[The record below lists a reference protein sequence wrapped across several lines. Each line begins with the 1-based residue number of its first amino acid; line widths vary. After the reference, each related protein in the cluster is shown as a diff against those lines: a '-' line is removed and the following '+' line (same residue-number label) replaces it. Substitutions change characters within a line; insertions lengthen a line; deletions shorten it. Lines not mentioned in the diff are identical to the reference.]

1 MLLWCVL
8 EFLDRNKFEASKNGN
23 ILFDEMFSC
32 GCPTGSEGCS
42 PAKWKKG
49 RSQCNNSWPRH
60 WRDSKMSHSRKM
72 VDAWPKKIPQLY
84 HNYHNYTTI
93 LDLEMSRENLA
104 SRSLDRPRELIV
116 FFIAPFSRIEMLKR
130 NVESKF
136 SFSSRTTRKNLDIVK
151 KKLEY
156 IVYFN
161 HQMMIKEKHTT
172 FPNITTLISKKN
184 LSCLSSIRRNF

>member
-1 MLLWCVL
+1 ML
-8 EFLDRNKFEASKNGN
+8 D
-23 ILFDEMFSC
+23 
-32 GCPTGSEGCS
+32 
-42 PAKWKKG
+42 
-49 RSQCNNSWPRH
+49 Q
-60 WRDSKMSHSRKM
+60 
-72 VDAWPKKIPQLY
+72 KIPQLY

-172 FPNITTLISKKN
+172 FPNITTLISKKTFHVYLASGETFKSIKTKGIESVWTKVRVQQEIWHLQ
-184 LSCLSSIRRNF
+184 LSTFG

>member
-1 MLLWCVL
+1 ML
-8 EFLDRNKFEASKNGN
+8 D
-23 ILFDEMFSC
+23 
-32 GCPTGSEGCS
+32 
-42 PAKWKKG
+42 
-49 RSQCNNSWPRH
+49 Q
-60 WRDSKMSHSRKM
+60 
-72 VDAWPKKIPQLY
+72 
-84 HNYHNYTTI
+84 NYHNYTTI

-151 KKLEY
+151 IKLEY

-172 FPNITTLISKKN
+172 FPNITTLISKKKTFHVYLASGETFKSIKTKGIESVWTKVRVQQEIWHLQ
-184 LSCLSSIRRNF
+184 LSTFG

>member
-1 MLLWCVL
+1 MQIRRRHIQGQAVYWGDAGPGRYRRGVLNCFQLKTMLLWCVL

-60 WRDSKMSHSRKM
+60 WRESKMSHSRKM

-151 KKLEY
+151 KTGIY
-156 IVYFN
+156 
-161 HQMMIKEKHTT
+161 
-172 FPNITTLISKKN
+172 
-184 LSCLSSIRRNF
+184 CLL

>member
-1 MLLWCVL
+1 METSSLTKCFPADVQLEARGVAQLNGKREDLSATIPGPGIDENQKWAIVGKWWML
-8 EFLDRNKFEASKNGN
+8 D
-23 ILFDEMFSC
+23 
-32 GCPTGSEGCS
+32 
-42 PAKWKKG
+42 
-49 RSQCNNSWPRH
+49 Q
-60 WRDSKMSHSRKM
+60 
-72 VDAWPKKIPQLY
+72 KIPQLY

-130 NVESKF
+130 NVENKF

-151 KKLEY
+151 IKLEY

-172 FPNITTLISKKN
+172 FPNITTLISKEKPFMF
-184 LSCLSSIRRNF
+184 I